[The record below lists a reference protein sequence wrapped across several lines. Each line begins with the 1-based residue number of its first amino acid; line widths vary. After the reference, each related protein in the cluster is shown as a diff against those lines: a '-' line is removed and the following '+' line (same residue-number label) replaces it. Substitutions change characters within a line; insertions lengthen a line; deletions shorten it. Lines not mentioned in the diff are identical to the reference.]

1 MKNILFLLDYYQ
13 ENNSANGVCCRNV
26 AECLAKKEYGVFVGC
41 YRPLQ
46 APAEQ
51 MQNGV
56 HVIKTWTMP
65 DGPVH
70 KTLKGKISVYL
81 RWLVPF
87 SRRPAAAVRSRE
99 EAIYRSACRIIEDHG
114 IDTVVCVHLPSETL
128 LAGCRIKERYPQ
140 VCVCA
145 YQLDTLSG
153 GNLPRFLP
161 QGYARERRIAWER
174 QMFRSMDRVILMQ
187 SSRKHHLRYTPHE
200 AWRNKAV
207 YADVPLFVPS
217 ANATVCR
224 HRQDGEVRISFA
236 GTLSE
241 GLRTPYHIL
250 EVLNR
255 VKKYSVHVIFAGAN
269 DCRRKNYEIYSSLK
283 VTELGLVE
291 HEQALNLLNNADVLL
306 SIGAKNTA
314 LLSGKIFE
322 YMALGKPILETFWDD
337 EDVTLPYLAK
347 YPLALELD
355 ERTSDLDG
363 QAASVEA
370 FLDRCLDS
378 HMDVSRLCMLF
389 CENTPAYFEEL
400 FTAPILCKED
410 K

>member
-1 MKNILFLLDYYQ
+1 
-13 ENNSANGVCCRNV
+13 
-26 AECLAKKEYGVFVGC
+26 
-41 YRPLQ
+41 
-46 APAEQ
+46 
-51 MQNGV
+51 
-56 HVIKTWTMP
+56 
-65 DGPVH
+65 
-70 KTLKGKISVYL
+70 
-81 RWLVPF
+81 
-87 SRRPAAAVRSRE
+87 
-99 EAIYRSACRIIEDHG
+99 
-114 IDTVVCVHLPSETL
+114 
-128 LAGCRIKERYPQ
+128 
-140 VCVCA
+140 
-145 YQLDTLSG
+145 
-153 GNLPRFLP
+153 
-161 QGYARERRIAWER
+161 
-174 QMFRSMDRVILMQ
+174 MFRSMDRVILMQ

-322 YMALGKPILETFWDD
+322 YMALGKPILETFWDE

-389 CENTPAYFEEL
+389 RENTPAYFEEL

>member
-1 MKNILFLLDYYQ
+1 
-13 ENNSANGVCCRNV
+13 
-26 AECLAKKEYGVFVGC
+26 
-41 YRPLQ
+41 
-46 APAEQ
+46 
-51 MQNGV
+51 
-56 HVIKTWTMP
+56 MP

-322 YMALGKPILETFWDD
+322 YMALGKPILETFWDE

-389 CENTPAYFEEL
+389 RENTPAYFEEL